1 MTSLKTTLEQHK
13 LWVDGKGGERANL
26 SGANFSGADLRDA
39 DLSRADLSGANF
51 SGATGLKTAREF
63 MRAFGCDKEG
73 VLVFKAI
80 GKTDYSAPSHWKIE
94 SDAFLEEVVNPL
106 PTCACGCG
114 VNFGTEDYCR
124 KSYPG
129 SALWL
134 CRIHWLDLADVVVP
148 YNSEG
153 KARCARLQLLKVI

>member
-13 LWVDGKGGERANL
+13 LWVDGKGGERADLSRANLSRANL
-26 SGANFSGADLRDA
+26 SGADL
-39 DLSRADLSGANF
+39 

-80 GKTDYSAPSHWKIE
+80 GKTNYSALSHWKIE

-124 KSYPG
+124 KSYPD

-134 CRIHWLDLADVVVP
+134 CRIHWLDLSDVVVP